1 MRNTL
6 KNINTVVRDI
16 LHELGVARV
25 NTQVD
30 SKEIHVLTFKGKWE
44 RNTGRPFIHLV
55 EMRTE
60 VKMGYNKKDVLCPMV
75 TVGFQRKDCYKGRF
89 EQWMSG
95 SYQSQ
100 NFFFK
105 NKEDLKN
112 KMIDFFEENLLFRY
126 FKKEAV
132 QKTKEPAKR
141 VFNSGE
147 EKEANK
153 VLRKGYMVT
162 IHYPERVEQLDLFA
176 SSADNK

>member
-6 KNINTVVRDI
+6 ININTVVRDI

-60 VKMGYNKKDVLCPMV
+60 VKMGHNKKYVLCPMV

-89 EQWMSG
+89 EHWMSG

-100 NFFFK
+100 SFFFK
-105 NKEDLKN
+105 NKEDLRN

-126 FKKEAV
+126 FPKKEKPVKKPEKTVFETTEIEEAMKALQKGCAV
-132 QKTKEPAKR
+132 VVLTPKKT
-141 VFNSGE
+141 
-147 EKEANK
+147 
-153 VLRKGYMVT
+153 
-162 IHYPERVEQLDLFA
+162 EQLDLFA
-176 SSADNK
+176 TSNNK